1 MRRPRISHQQII
13 KVPMVNE
20 KTLRRPWKIHAPILF
35 INFSRGSLGGT
46 NHLKMHL
53 LGFHKRFFLATE
65 QGPKPFAYIYT
76 YIYIGDHITQL
87 FLVLVLYNSP
97 WNKDP
102 YVHHHRVFHGSRH
115 VRVWNFTLL
124 NDSSPMIRWWPLVSS
139 VVGET
144 SATWWERSTACC
156 GTLWP
161 CRGGMFSRYI
171 GSTQPCQTLNVWF
184 IYSPT
189 FG

>member
-20 KTLRRPWKIHAPILF
+20 QTLRRPWTIHAPILF
-35 INFSRGSLGGT
+35 INFSRGSLVGT

-65 QGPKPFAYIYT
+65 QGPKPFAYI

-161 CRGGMFSRYI
+161 CWGGNVFSVR
-171 GSTQPCQTLNVWF
+171 W
-184 IYSPT
+184 IYSPIPNT
-189 FG
+189 QWYGIYGCFRK